1 MRTISITRS
10 LLSLCLMIVIA
21 QSLSAQVNFVADEQ
35 NYPPSNHALGCA
47 DLNGDHRDDLILQSS
62 PRDLRAYIQTENKGL
77 MNAIA
82 SLQEKPRRCSLATE
96 SEVFSE
102 EVRQLLYGKSRNKYR
117 VLFTI
122 REDIVY
128 VLFVRHTSQA
138 LLTEDDLGDED

>member
-1 MRTISITRS
+1 MAFQVRTTKTAELQIETAYFWLKKRNSTY
-10 LLSLCLMIVIA
+10 
-21 QSLSAQVNFVADEQ
+21 ADEWF
-35 NYPPSNHALGCA
+35 
-47 DLNGDHRDDLILQSS
+47 
-62 PRDLRAYIQTENKGL
+62 KGL

-82 SLQEKPRRCSLATE
+82 SLQEKPQRCSFATE

-128 VLFVRHTSQA
+128 ILFVRHTSQA
-138 LLTEDDLGDED
+138 LLTEDDLGDKD